1 MPPAAPPVRPDPGSG
16 PSRVIGGP
24 PELGRAPPPPASA
37 SGESSSAATRRR
49 TRVPAPTPSTPA
61 NPVGASSSAVRAAP
75 IVASSAQLTAL
86 ARQLGTLEQQRSQLQ
101 ASIGEVE
108 EARWAAARG
117 ARGAKSRNEINH
129 LQDRV
134 DHARDELQQLLARR
148 DAQADRLDRS
158 DRLLASC
165 ERSLAALSLS
175 PAVATESPT
184 PPSAS
189 APSGR
194 AAEPS
199 GPAPVGPEEAAARRH
214 LQQLERQRDALK
226 LEQDRLARSVLAPAR
241 AEVQRLRAEA
251 EEILEPTFYMER
263 IESSVPDNLN
273 HYLQRHDLPPMD
285 VPRSG
290 RPDNRHERYLEHFTE
305 AGAGARRF
313 KAEYLEADNA
323 AFSAVSAL
331 YGSMVPNVHI
341 KSLLWRVLQGHM
353 DDVQHGN
360 SDDLLRRR
368 MEPIT
373 AALRSGAGEALEA
386 AVDRQVQ
393 SGFDSCMFDAA
404 RLASIN
410 VRHGGAGPRRARL
423 SGGGTVPTRDVVV
436 SAVRNETLWRLQEVP
451 THREAIVAGAVTQ
464 AAAIMSTLAED
475 YADAMAEVTQAQG
488 TLDEAQKALRLV
500 VAQGVAAAQEFN
512 AVRQQVNQF
521 ASERRRLDAA
531 EANKDAGFR
540 SEAVPQIEA
549 ASTSST
555 PDPEARGMKLRG
567 DIRGHKEAANE
578 AKEQI
583 AGTDDRIR
591 QAKAEL
597 RRCENQ
603 LETAAAD
610 HARNAAGGRRQFDA
624 LGEQLA
630 SLRRRMQP
638 LDQDIQDTRAKLRSH
653 STSTGLVSER
663 AWDRAVE
670 RHLLLDDAALRARAR
685 ETGYAGVYHSH
696 ADMALAVAEINAHVS
711 HRSELQ
717 GVLSARTRAEFDRAI
732 HALPG
737 GVSITDAV
745 FEHGRPVGRG
755 FSNAPDR
762 TGRPTPLTRSS
773 YSLDFGP
780 EGHVVVSH
788 LYPRAG
794 R

>member
-1 MPPAAPPVRPDPGSG
+1 M
-16 PSRVIGGP
+16 
-24 PELGRAPPPPASA
+24 
-37 SGESSSAATRRR
+37 
-49 TRVPAPTPSTPA
+49 
-61 NPVGASSSAVRAAP
+61 
-75 IVASSAQLTAL
+75 ASSAQLTAL

-101 ASIGEVE
+101 ASLGEVE

-117 ARGAKSRNEINH
+117 ARGARSRNEINH

-158 DRLLASC
+158 DRQLASC
-165 ERSLAALSLS
+165 ERSLAGLSLAS
-175 PAVATESPT
+175 AVATGTPT

-194 AAEPS
+194 AAEPA
-199 GPAPVGPEEAAARRH
+199 GPAPVSAEEAAARRH
-214 LQQLERQRDALK
+214 LQQLERQREALK

-251 EEILEPTFYMER
+251 EEILEPTSYMER
-263 IESSVPDNLN
+263 IESSVPGNLN
-273 HYLQRHDLPPMD
+273 SYLDEHDLPPMD

-290 RPDNRHERYLEHFTE
+290 RPDNRHERYLEYFTE

-313 KAEYLEADNA
+313 KAAYLVADNA
-323 AFSAVSAL
+323 AFSAASAL
-331 YGSMVPNVHI
+331 YGSMTPNVYVN
-341 KSLLWRVLQGHM
+341 SLLWRVLQGHM

-360 SDDLLRRR
+360 SGDLLRRQ

-373 AALRSGAGEALEA
+373 AALRSGAGEDALKA
-386 AVDRQVQ
+386 AVARQVR

-436 SAVRNETLWRLQEVP
+436 TAVRNETLWQLQEVP
-451 THREAIVAGAVTQ
+451 GHREAILKGAVTQ
-464 AAAIMSTLAED
+464 AAAIMSMLAED
-475 YADAMAEVTQAQG
+475 YADAMAEVAQAQG

-521 ASERRRLDAA
+521 ASERRRLDAP
-531 EANKDAGFR
+531 EANKDAKFR
-540 SEAVPQIEA
+540 SEAVPQIET

-567 DIRGHKEAANE
+567 DIQGHQEAADE
-578 AKEQI
+578 AKQQI

-591 QAKAEL
+591 QAKAAL
-597 RRCENQ
+597 RRCEDQ

-630 SLRRRMQP
+630 SLRGRMRP
-638 LDQDIQDTRAKLRSH
+638 LDQDIQDTRTKLRSH

-685 ETGYAGVYHSH
+685 ETGYAGVYGSH

-732 HALPG
+732 NALPG
-737 GVSITDAV
+737 GVGITDAV

-762 TGRPTPLTRSS
+762 TGRPTPLTQSS